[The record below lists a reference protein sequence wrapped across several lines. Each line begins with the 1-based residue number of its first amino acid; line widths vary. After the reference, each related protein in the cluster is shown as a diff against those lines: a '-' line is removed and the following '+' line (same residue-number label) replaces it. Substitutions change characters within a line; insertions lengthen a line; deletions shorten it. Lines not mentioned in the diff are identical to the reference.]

1 MGKKY
6 LSQYYEKNDAER
18 KNLTRLAKV
27 YLRDFHNKPI
37 KKEDKPIRIHENY
50 VEILK
55 SQKKI
60 NQEDFIILKKLQKK
74 IEMQLEDLSAE
85 GIGNDGS
92 FDFVN
97 PASLEFRGISELY
110 NMVNGG
116 LLFVVLFLFAHIIY
130 TIFSSIRTYI
140 EN

>member
-1 MGKKY
+1 MTYINDCIDYLKGNTIRLYVRIKAKTTENSWRQNMGKKY

-74 IEMQLEDLSAE
+74 NRNAIRRF
-85 GIGNDGS
+85 IC
-92 FDFVN
+92 
-97 PASLEFRGISELY
+97 RGY
-110 NMVNGG
+110 W
-116 LLFVVLFLFAHIIY
+116 
-130 TIFSSIRTYI
+130 
-140 EN
+140 